1 MLSLFARRSWESLRA
16 MSRRFNFAATG
27 IGSLPF
33 TEAGEACRLI
43 FEQLPDAPHWPQL
56 PKASPHEGMI
66 DQFLE
71 GAPGV
76 AEKGGK
82 LYLRPL
88 EPYEE
93 WERFYQGYEEEDL
106 DLFAISKGRA
116 RGFYA
121 FLEQVAL
128 REPPLFIK
136 GQVTGPITLGLTLKD
151 EAGAAAFFHSDLR
164 DMLVKLATMKA
175 RWQEA
180 AFQRLAPNAATIIIF
195 DEPIL
200 SSYGS
205 AFMNVSRADVI
216 SCLREAIAPLQG
228 LKGVHICGN
237 TDWPM
242 IMEIGLDIVHF
253 DAYKDLSSVLLYAEP
268 LRHYLTE
275 GGAISWGIVPTDE
288 EALKAAEAP
297 QLAARLT
304 EGFEQLAQEG
314 LAQDI
319 LAAGSLIAPS
329 CGAGSLSEQAATK
342 VYQLT
347 KEVSDFLRSR
357 TG

>member
-1 MLSLFARRSWESLRA
+1 MPSSCARRSWESLRA
-16 MSRRFNFAATG
+16 MSRRFNFVATG

-33 TEAGEACRLI
+33 TDPGEACRLI
-43 FEQLPDAPHWPQL
+43 FEQMPDAPHWPQL
-56 PKASPHEGMI
+56 PKVSPCEGMI
-66 DQFLE
+66 EQFLE

-76 AEKGGK
+76 QSKGGK

-93 WERFYQGYEEEDL
+93 WERFYQGYEAIDL
-106 DLFAISKGRA
+106 DAFAISKERA

-121 FLEQVAL
+121 FLEEVAR
-128 REPPLFIK
+128 RESPLFIK

-151 EAGAAAFFHSDLR
+151 EAGAAAFFHPDLR
-164 DMLVKLATMKA
+164 DMLVKLAGMKA
-175 RWQEA
+175 LWQEA
-180 AFQRLAPNAATIIIF
+180 AFKRLAPNAETVIIF

-216 SCLREAIAPLQG
+216 SCLREAIAPLAG

-253 DAYKDLSSVLLYAEP
+253 DAYKDLSSVLLYAEQ
-268 LRHYLTE
+268 LRHYLAE

-288 EALKAAEAP
+288 QALKAAEAKE
-297 QLAARLT
+297 LAARLQQ
-304 EGFEQLAQEG
+304 GFAQLIQEG
-314 LAQDI
+314 LAQDM
-319 LAAGSLIAPS
+319 LAAGALIAPS
-329 CGAGSLSEQAATK
+329 CGAGSLSEQAAIK

-347 KEVSDFLRSR
+347 KAVSDLLRGR
-357 TG
+357 AG

>member
-1 MLSLFARRSWESLRA
+1 V
-16 MSRRFNFAATG
+16 ATG

-33 TEAGEACRLI
+33 TDPGEACRLI
-43 FEQLPDAPHWPQL
+43 FAQMPEAPHWPQL
-56 PKASPHEGMI
+56 PKVSPREGMI
-66 DQFLE
+66 EQFLE

-76 AEKGGK
+76 QSKGGK
-82 LYLRPL
+82 SFLRPL

-93 WERFYQGYEEEDL
+93 WERFYQGYEEGNL
-106 DLFAISKGRA
+106 DLFAISKERA

-121 FLEQVAL
+121 FVEEVAR
-128 REPPLFIK
+128 RESPLFIK

-151 EAGAAAFFHSDLR
+151 EAGAAAFFHPDLR

-180 AFQRLAPNAATIIIF
+180 AFQRLAPNAEQIIIF

-216 SCLREAIAPLQG
+216 SCLREAVAPLQG

-242 IMEIGLDIVHF
+242 IMEIGLDIIHF
-253 DAYKDLSSVLLYAEP
+253 DAYKDLSSLLLYAEP
-268 LRHYLTE
+268 LRSYLTE

-288 EALKAAEAP
+288 EALKAAEATE
-297 QLAARLT
+297 LAARLKQ
-304 EGFEQLAQEG
+304 GFAQLAKEG

-329 CGAGSLSEQAATK
+329 CGAGSLSEQGARRVYALTAT
-342 VYQLT
+342 VSEILRRDLT
-347 KEVSDFLRSR
+347 S
-357 TG
+357 

>member
-1 MLSLFARRSWESLRA
+1 
-16 MSRRFNFAATG
+16 MSRGFNFVATG

-43 FEQLPDAPHWPQL
+43 FQYLPEAPHWPQL
-56 PKASPHEGMI
+56 PKVSPCEGMI
-66 DQFLE
+66 EQFLE

-76 AEKGGK
+76 VEKGGK

-93 WERFYQGYEEEDL
+93 WERFYQGYEAIDL
-106 DLFAISKGRA
+106 DAFAISKERA

-121 FLEQVAL
+121 FLEEVA
-128 REPPLFIK
+128 RRKPPAFVK

-151 EAGAAAFFHSDLR
+151 EAGAAAFFNPDLR
-164 DMLVKLATMKA
+164 DMLVKLTEMKA

-180 AFQRLAPNAATIIIF
+180 AFQRLVPNAEQIIIF

-216 SCLREAIAPLQG
+216 SCLREAIAPLAG
-228 LKGVHICGN
+228 LKGIHICGN

-242 IMEIGLDIVHF
+242 IMEIGLDIIHF
-253 DAYKDLSSVLLYAEP
+253 DAYKDLASVLLYAEP
-268 LRHYLTE
+268 LRRYLTE

-288 EALKAAEAP
+288 QALKAADP
-297 QLAARLT
+297 SQLAARLK
-304 EGFEQLAQEG
+304 EGFAQLAREG
-314 LAQDI
+314 LGQE
-319 LAAGSLIAPS
+319 LLSRGSFIAPS
-329 CGAGSLSEQAATK
+329 CGAGSLTEQAAIK

-347 KEVSDFLRSR
+347 KEVSDLLRGR
-357 TG
+357 AE

>member
-1 MLSLFARRSWESLRA
+1 
-16 MSRRFNFAATG
+16 MSSRFNFVATG

-33 TEAGEACRLI
+33 TDPAEACKLI
-43 FEQLPDAPHWPQL
+43 FQHMPEAPHWPQL
-56 PKASPHEGMI
+56 PGINPREGMI
-66 DQFLE
+66 DQFLD

-76 AEKGGK
+76 VEKGGRV
-82 LYLRPL
+82 YLSPL

-93 WERFYQGYEEEDL
+93 WERFYQGYEEGAL
-106 DLFAISKGRA
+106 DAFAISRERG

-121 FLEQVAL
+121 FLAEVER
-128 REPPLFIK
+128 REPPHFIK

-151 EAGAAAFFHSDLR
+151 EEGAAAFFNPDLR
-164 DMLVKLATMKA
+164 DMLVKLAAMKA

-180 AFQRLAPNAATIIIF
+180 TFKRLVPQAETIIVF

-216 SCLREAIAPLQG
+216 SCLREAIAPLAG

-242 IMEIGLDIVHF
+242 IMEIGLDIIHF

-268 LRHYLTE
+268 LRRYLAE

-288 EALKAAEAP
+288 EALKSAGP
-297 QLAARLT
+297 SHLAARLT
-304 EGFEQLAQEG
+304 QGIEQLIQEG
-314 LAQDI
+314 LSQEI
-319 LAAGSLIAPS
+319 LSGGSLIAPS
-329 CGAGSLSEQAATK
+329 CGAGSLSEQGARRVYELTAA
-342 VYQLT
+342 VAAI
-347 KEVSDFLRSR
+347 LRR
-357 TG
+357 DLAP

>member
-1 MLSLFARRSWESLRA
+1 
-16 MSRRFNFAATG
+16 MSRRFNFVVTG

-33 TEAGEACRLI
+33 TDAGEACRLI
-43 FEQLPDAPHWPQL
+43 FEQMPEAPHWPQL
-56 PKASPHEGMI
+56 PKVSPREGMI
-66 DQFLE
+66 EQFLE

-82 LYLRPL
+82 LFLRPL

-93 WERFYQGYEEEDL
+93 WERFYQGYEQGDF
-106 DLFAISKGRA
+106 DAFAISKERG
-116 RGFYA
+116 RGFSA
-121 FLEQVAL
+121 FSAELG
-128 REPPLFIK
+128 RRKPPAFIK

-151 EAGAAAFFHSDLR
+151 EAGAAAFFNPDLR

-180 AFQRLAPNAATIIIF
+180 AFQRLAPQAETIIIF

-205 AFMNVSRADVI
+205 AFTNVSRADVI
-216 SCLREAIAPLQG
+216 TCLREASAPLQG

-242 IMEIGLDIVHF
+242 VMEIGLDIIHF
-253 DAYKDLSSVLLYAEP
+253 DAYKDLASVLLYAEP
-268 LRHYLTE
+268 LRHYLTA

-288 EALKAAEAP
+288 EGLKGAAP
-297 QLAARLT
+297 SQLAARLKQ
-304 EGFEQLAQEG
+304 GFAQLIREG
-314 LAQDI
+314 LGQDI
-319 LAAGSLIAPS
+319 LAAGSLVAPS
-329 CGAGSLSEQAATK
+329 CGAGSLSEAGARRVYELTAA
-342 VYQLT
+342 VAAILRGDF
-347 KEVSDFLRSR
+347 VS
-357 TG
+357 

>member
-1 MLSLFARRSWESLRA
+1 
-16 MSRRFNFAATG
+16 MSRGFNFAATG

-43 FEQLPDAPHWPQL
+43 FQYLPEAPHWPQL
-56 PKASPHEGMI
+56 PKASPREGMI
-66 DQFLE
+66 EQFLE

-76 AEKGGK
+76 VEKGGK

-93 WERFYQGYEEEDL
+93 WEHFYQGYEEGAL
-106 DLFAISKGRA
+106 DAFAISKERG

-121 FLEQVAL
+121 FLAEVER

-151 EAGAAAFFHSDLR
+151 EAGAAAFFHPDLR
-164 DMLVKLATMKA
+164 DMLVKLAAMKA

-180 AFQRLAPNAATIIIF
+180 AFQRLVPNAETVIIF

-216 SCLREAIAPLQG
+216 SCLREAVAPLEG

-242 IMEIGLDIVHF
+242 IMEIGLDIIHF
-253 DAYKDLSSVLLYAEP
+253 DAHKDLSSVLLYAEP
-268 LRHYLTE
+268 LRRYLTA

-288 EALKAAEAP
+288 EALKAAVPA
-297 QLAARLT
+297 QLAARLRQ
-304 EGFEQLAQEG
+304 GFEQLIQEG
-314 LAQDI
+314 LAQDV

-329 CGAGSLSEQAATK
+329 CGAGSLSKQGAGRVYELTAA
-342 VYQLT
+342 VAAIMRRDL
-347 KEVSDFLRSR
+347 VS
-357 TG
+357 

>member
-1 MLSLFARRSWESLRA
+1 
-16 MSRRFNFAATG
+16 MSRRFNFVATG

-33 TEAGEACRLI
+33 TDQGEACRLI
-43 FEQLPDAPHWPQL
+43 FQYLPEAPHWPQL
-56 PKASPHEGMI
+56 PKVSPREGMI
-66 DQFLE
+66 EQFLE

-76 AEKGGK
+76 AEQGGK
-82 LYLRPL
+82 VYLRPL

-93 WERFYQGYEEEDL
+93 WERFYQGYEAGDL
-106 DLFAISKGRA
+106 DVFALSEERA

-121 FLEQVAL
+121 FVEQVAR
-128 REPPLFIK
+128 REPPPYIK

-151 EAGAAAFFHSDLR
+151 EAGAAAFFNPNLR
-164 DMLVKLATMKA
+164 DMLVKLAAMKA

-180 AFQRLAPNAATIIIF
+180 AFKRLLPQSETIIIF

-205 AFMNVSRADVI
+205 AFMNVGRADVI

-228 LKGVHICGN
+228 LKGIHICGN

-242 IMEIGLDIVHF
+242 IMEIGLDIIHF

-268 LRHYLTE
+268 LRRYLTE

-288 EALKAAEAP
+288 EALKAAEAS
-297 QLAARLT
+297 QLAARLQQ
-304 EGFEQLAQEG
+304 GFAQLIQEG

-319 LAAGSLIAPS
+319 LAAGSLVAPS
-329 CGAGSLSEQAATK
+329 CGAGSLSEQGARRVYELTAA
-342 VYQLT
+342 VAEILRRDL
-347 KEVSDFLRSR
+347 VS
-357 TG
+357 

>member
-1 MLSLFARRSWESLRA
+1 
-16 MSRRFNFAATG
+16 MSRRFNFTATG

-33 TEAGEACRLI
+33 TDPGEACRLI
-43 FEQLPDAPHWPQL
+43 FQHLPEAPHWPQL
-56 PKASPHEGMI
+56 PKASPREGMI

-93 WERFYQGYEEEDL
+93 WERFYQGYEEGAL
-106 DLFAISKGRA
+106 DAFAVSRERG

-121 FLEQVAL
+121 FLAEVER
-128 REPPLFIK
+128 REPPHFIK

-151 EAGAAAFFHSDLR
+151 EAGAAAFFHPDLR
-164 DMLVKLATMKA
+164 DMLVKLAGMKA

-180 AFQRLAPNAATIIIF
+180 AFQRVAPQAEQIIIF

-242 IMEIGLDIVHF
+242 IMEIGLDIIHF
-253 DAYKDLSSVLLYAEP
+253 DAYKDLASVLLYAEQ
-268 LRHYLTE
+268 LRRYLTE

-288 EALKAAEAP
+288 QALKGAEAP
-297 QLAARLT
+297 QLAARLQQ
-304 EGFEQLAQEG
+304 GFAQLIREG
-314 LAQDI
+314 LAQDT
-319 LAAGSLIAPS
+319 LTAGSLIAPS
-329 CGAGSLSEQAATK
+329 CGAGSLSEQGARRVYELTAA
-342 VYQLT
+342 VAAI
-347 KEVSDFLRSR
+347 LRHDLIP
-357 TG
+357 

>member
-1 MLSLFARRSWESLRA
+1 M
-16 MSRRFNFAATG
+16 ATG

-33 TEAGEACRLI
+33 TDPGEACRLI
-43 FEQLPDAPHWPQL
+43 FAQMPDAPHWPQL
-56 PKASPHEGMI
+56 PKVSPGEGMI
-66 DQFLE
+66 EQFLE

-76 AEKGGK
+76 VEKGGK
-82 LYLRPL
+82 LYLRHL

-93 WERFYQGYEEEDL
+93 WERFYQGYEAIDL
-106 DLFAISKGRA
+106 DAFAISKERA

-121 FLEQVAL
+121 FLEEAAR

-151 EAGAAAFFHSDLR
+151 EAGAAAFFNPDLR
-164 DMLVKLATMKA
+164 DMLVKLTEMKA

-180 AFQRLAPNAATIIIF
+180 AFQRLVPNAEQIIIF

-216 SCLREAIAPLQG
+216 SCLREAITPLEG
-228 LKGVHICGN
+228 LKGIHICGN

-242 IMEIGLDIVHF
+242 IMEIGLDIIHF
-253 DAYKDLSSVLLYAEP
+253 DAYKDLASVLLYAEP
-268 LRHYLTE
+268 LRRYLTE

-288 EALKAAEAP
+288 EALKGAEASR
-297 QLAARLT
+297 LAARLT
-304 EGFEQLAQEG
+304 QGFEQLAREG
-314 LAQDI
+314 LGQE
-319 LAAGSLIAPS
+319 LLSRGSFIAPS
-329 CGAGSLSEQAATK
+329 CGAGSLSEQAAIT

-347 KEVSDFLRSR
+347 KEVSDLLRGR
-357 TG
+357 AE